1 MTLPNAL
8 TLLRIFFVP
17 LLLTVLLG
25 KQVHVVTP
33 WMDISKEWL
42 ALPIFWV
49 AALTDLLDGAIARR
63 RRQISTLGTLLDP
76 VADKLLISAM
86 FISLVELGLVPA
98 WMVVVI
104 VGREFAVSGLR
115 SIAAAEGYTIQ
126 ASDLGKTKMVMQ
138 VVAVSLLLV
147 GAHSALFLKA
157 GLVAVWLVSFLRW
170 FRRSIIS
177 RNSGAAWMPVSRCG
191 AAAGSDCCFCGSSE
205 KMLPLSSAARRWLL
219 DLARAAVDA
228 AGRGEPIPAPEVPPD
243 LPLADQTE
251 LARPYAVFVSLHKQG
266 QLRGCV
272 GHIGFE
278 TPLRQL
284 VPEMAQAAA
293 LDDARFDPVSPEEV
307 PDLDIEISVLSRFFP
322 IEPDQI
328 VPGVHGLLAR
338 RGIHRGILLPQVA
351 LEHNWDAVRFLNETC
366 RKAGLPPDAWTRGA
380 TIEAFTADIIGEEKH
395 SATLS

>member
-25 KQVHVVTP
+25 KQVHLETP

-49 AALTDLLDGAIARR
+49 AALTDLVDGIIARR

-115 SIAAAEGYTIQ
+115 SIAAAEGYTIR

-157 GLVAVWLVSFLRW
+157 GLVAVWLVVVFAL
-170 FRRSIIS
+170 
-177 RNSGAAWMPVSRCG
+177 VS
-191 AAAGSDCCFCGSSE
+191 
-205 KMLPLSSAARRWLL
+205 
-219 DLARAAVDA
+219 AVDYFQKFW
-228 AGRGEPIPAPEVPPD
+228 RRV
-243 LPLADQTE
+243 
-251 LARPYAVFVSLHKQG
+251 
-266 QLRGCV
+266 
-272 GHIGFE
+272 
-278 TPLRQL
+278 
-284 VPEMAQAAA
+284 
-293 LDDARFDPVSPEEV
+293 DARFKVRRRRRE
-307 PDLDIEISVLSRFFP
+307 R
-322 IEPDQI
+322 
-328 VPGVHGLLAR
+328 LL
-338 RGIHRGILLPQVA
+338 LLRKQRKNVA
-351 LEHNWDAVRFLNETC
+351 AQ
-366 RKAGLPPDAWTRGA
+366 
-380 TIEAFTADIIGEEKH
+380 
-395 SATLS
+395 